1 MTSVITNFGVSD
13 ELQGIFYSLREMPSL
28 NNSEQTK
35 FKKHEIDIL
44 SQSIVCRNYGKLCLE
59 LSYFCFAVINYQ
71 NFKKNDS
78 PNTRRISPLLSY
90 FWQNEQLS
98 TTHVKAHFKN
108 KFSLN
113 GCELFLIDNVL
124 RINFKNSK
132 FDISLSRVG
141 LLASLLEFIVYIDPK
156 VLTDFELSLMSAE
169 TTKIKEVASNL
180 QKTIYKFLTSHLSS
194 AQEQR
199 RFRFMASFLDNR
211 VTKENKLDSTSWLT
225 DEYILNFWLKA
236 SDEGNNLGFKLFTSC
251 CSELVAFQQA
261 LSVSY
266 SKINARSSISI
277 GDNIEAG
284 EVSADLLDQTLMQ
297 LQESKLEIDWLHNK
311 PKFLTKNQTLE
322 LKPILDCLPF
332 SKKLTLTM
340 ARVHIF
346 GAWQAAIVQAT
357 RKNDSKLITQ
367 KINQLPEKNYQLFHE
382 LITDVYQQVIDV
394 LWALLHINHQHKQ
407 PQMFTLF
414 NQLVT
419 DKKLLK
425 DLQSLLAQQVNKTK
439 VNDINALFNEMSQWQ
454 LKLPELNRTLKHA
467 TRMFSANHKA
477 GFNALPQLQELEVYH
492 EGQDLLLKLKQ
503 ELTHF
508 LNNLEIL
515 LFEQSQFNMR
525 KDEKFSSDT
534 SIFLNKLN
542 SLYGVSDEK

>member
-35 FKKHEIDIL
+35 FKKHEIDNL

-71 NFKKNDS
+71 NVKSNDS
-78 PNTRRISPLLSY
+78 TNTRRFSPLLSY
-90 FWQNEQLS
+90 FWKNEQLS
-98 TTHVKAHFKN
+98 ITHVKSHFKN
-108 KFSLN
+108 KFSIN

-124 RINFKNSK
+124 RVGFKNSQ
-132 FDISLSRVG
+132 FDIALSRVG

-156 VLTDFELSLMSAE
+156 LINEFESNLIAADV
-169 TTKIKEVASNL
+169 TKIKEITSDL
-180 QKTIYKFLTSHLSS
+180 QKKIYQFLTQHLSS

-199 RFRFMASFLDNR
+199 RFRFMASFLDNLI
-211 VTKENKLDSTSWLT
+211 TKETRLDNTSWLT

-236 SDEGNNLGFKLFTSC
+236 SDEGNNLGFKLFVSC
-251 CSELVAFQQA
+251 CSELVAFQRA

-266 SKINARSSISI
+266 SKINARSSLSI

-284 EVSADLLDQTLMQ
+284 EVSADLLNQTLIQ
-297 LQESKLEIDWLHNK
+297 LQETKLEIDWLHNK

-322 LKPILDCLPF
+322 LKPIIDCLPF

-340 ARVHIF
+340 ARIHIF

-357 RKNDSKLITQ
+357 RKSDNQLITQ
-367 KINQLPEKNYQLFHE
+367 KINQHPEKDYQLFHA
-382 LITDVYQQVIDV
+382 LITDVYQQIIDT

-425 DLQSLLAQQVNKTK
+425 DLQYLLAQQVNKTK

-454 LKLPELNRTLKHA
+454 LKLPELNHTLKHA
-467 TRMFSANHKA
+467 TRMFNANHKA
-477 GFNALPQLQELEVYH
+477 GFNALPQLQELDIYH
-492 EGQDLLLKLKQ
+492 EGQDSLLKLKQ
-503 ELTHF
+503 ELIHF
-508 LNNLEIL
+508 LNNLEQL
-515 LFEQSQFNMR
+515 LSKQSQLNKC
-525 KDEKFSSDT
+525 KDEIFRSDT
-534 SIFLNKLN
+534 SIFFNKLN
-542 SLYGVSDEK
+542 SLYGVSDE